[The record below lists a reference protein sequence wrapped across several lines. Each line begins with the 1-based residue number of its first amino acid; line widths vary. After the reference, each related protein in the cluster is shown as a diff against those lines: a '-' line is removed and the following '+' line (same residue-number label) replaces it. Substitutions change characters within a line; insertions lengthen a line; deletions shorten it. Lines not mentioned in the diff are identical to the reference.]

1 MPNLR
6 TDRLADGINYME
18 KSFITTEKV
27 PLLRFLMQVKSQTC
41 KNAKRKPI
49 CKIKNFFVCKIAP
62 KITRVRQ
69 RQSHKDG
76 EDRETETET
85 EPQRHYI

>member
-1 MPNLR
+1 MK
-6 TDRLADGINYME
+6 NY
-18 KSFITTEKV
+18 ITISIK
-27 PLLRFLMQVKSQTC
+27 KG
-41 KNAKRKPI
+41 
-49 CKIKNFFVCKIAP
+49 KNFFVCKIAP
-62 KITRVRQ
+62 KITIVRQ